1 MRDIQILTGFT
12 GYPNGKKRAFS
23 PGVEHLADDYA
34 DLLVAK
40 GLAKEIPTK
49 AAAKPLAKDGDDK

>member
-1 MRDIQILTGFT
+1 MREIQILAGFT

-23 PGVEHLADDYA
+23 PGVENVAEDYA
-34 DLLVAK
+34 DLLVEK

-49 AAAKPLAKDGDDK
+49 TAPAKAAKDGDEK

>member
-1 MRDIQILTGFT
+1 MRDVQILVGFT

-23 PGVEHLADDYA
+23 PGTENLADDYA
-34 DLLVAK
+34 DLLVDK

-49 AAAKPLAKDGDDK
+49 AAKPQAKDGDDK